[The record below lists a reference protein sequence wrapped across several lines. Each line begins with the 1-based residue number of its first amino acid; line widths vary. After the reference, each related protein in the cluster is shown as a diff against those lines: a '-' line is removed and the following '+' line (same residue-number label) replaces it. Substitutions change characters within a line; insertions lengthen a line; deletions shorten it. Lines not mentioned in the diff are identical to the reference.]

1 MATSIRETS
10 RRLWLR
16 FAQFLITQTSISVRV
31 RTMRAAIIGALVAGV
46 MVYTPAQNARLVRS
60 AESSQDCP
68 QPGAKVDLA
77 FIIDRSGSL
86 DVKAQG
92 QTYNVEIEGVRRAI
106 LDPSLIPRDGS
117 IAVAVFTFAGGPS
130 LHVPFTEIK
139 SEADAAAVAAAVE
152 ALKCVAA
159 ETCPQKGSNPETRAG
174 PALLA
179 ANQHLSDN
187 KRAGARRVLLMST
200 DGGFTDE
207 DFAEIA
213 SNRIRESTPGI
224 ASEVDVIL
232 LGLFADPDASPD
244 PCPPTDAGELEAA
257 KAKVRRIVFPEPES
271 DLPGARL
278 DISVGACNCPNAV
291 FGSDCERQVRDF
303 VELTRRV
310 LRSQPATRFLTVNT
324 DADTDPDTPVI
335 GSTLSLRQAIEL
347 ANSNG
352 GATTITF
359 DSGLKDKTIRP
370 RVPLPALIASDII
383 ICGCNEMNC
392 DFLIKDEPA
401 CDPFLTIDG
410 SLTDTTKGEQH
421 SDGILIGSDRDV
433 VRGLRIINFAGAGV
447 GIKPI
452 CNLGFN
458 RIERNRFENNKKAG
472 VRVLD
477 SPADPDPDGAVR
489 HNIGNTIS
497 MNDILGSETPIDLAG
512 DGPTPNDPGDL
523 DEGPNTLLNFPDN
536 LSVADTLDVT
546 ATASGV
552 SLTGQVNGPTAAG
565 ATVEIFAI
573 TSFRPVPGGR
583 VIEGVTFLKQAT
595 TNADGTFTVAG
606 LPDSPTCGY
615 TATVTDLAGNT
626 SEIMFPCAGFPIA
639 KFTNIAFTG
648 VATPNG
654 SRVSGTFTVENIGCA
669 PLTLTSYSVKRSLGF
684 ADGLDNDLAH
694 FSIEELPAKKKKAT
708 VTIDP
713 AITIGPGQTRTFTVL
728 FDPVIPRRVLLGND
742 LRAADTLPST
752 IMSSLTLNGNGCDAP
767 TSTINLIARVTTE
780 VHLIDPEHPQNPT
793 PVVTLTRS
801 GDDLFVAFSVF
812 DSNLDVNKV
821 NYEFFKIRDNQCTD
835 ESVPAEISDQDLAKA
850 ISGRVPKL
858 VTGQSFTVIQRFT
871 GAKKNPEAGCVRVT
885 VSDGTTSASATSS
898 PAGGSVASASL
909 ASNEFRRQRGAT
921 IVGPP
926 LKLPSKP
933 KESRATGTPRA
944 GEAKE
949 KR

>member
-1 MATSIRETS
+1 
-10 RRLWLR
+10 
-16 FAQFLITQTSISVRV
+16 
-31 RTMRAAIIGALVAGV
+31 MRAAIIGALVAGV

-244 PCPPTDAGELEAA
+244 PCPPTDAGELDAA
-257 KAKVRRIVFPEPES
+257 KAKVKRIVFPEPDS

-370 RVPLPALIASDII
+370 RVPLPALTAPDII
-383 ICGCNEMNC
+383 ICGCDEMNC
-392 DFLIKDEPA
+392 DYLVRTEKK

-410 SLTDTTKGEQH
+410 SQTDTTKGEQH
-421 SDGILIGSDRDV
+421 SDGILIRSDRAV
-433 VRGLRIINFAGAGV
+433 VRGLRIINFAEAGV
-447 GIKPI
+447 SIEPI
-452 CNLGFN
+452 CNRGFS
-458 RIERNRFENNKKAG
+458 RIELNRFENNKKAG

-477 SPADPDPDGAVR
+477 SPADPDSDGAVR

-536 LSVADTLDVT
+536 LSVVAATPDVS

-552 SLTGQVNGPTAAG
+552 SFTGQVNGPTAAG

-573 TSFRPVPGGR
+573 ESFRPGPAGR
-583 VIEGVTFLKQAT
+583 VIDGVTFLKQAT

-626 SEIMFPCAGFPIA
+626 SELMFPCGGFPRA
-639 KFTNIAFTG
+639 KVTNVDFR
-648 VATPNG
+648 VAVPNQQ
-654 SRVSGTFTVENIGCA
+654 SPQEGTFTIENTGCA
-669 PLTLTSYSVKRSLGF
+669 PLTVSIASIQRNGFPNSNGDSRFDIPSLGI
-684 ADGLDNDLAH
+684 GLNGLTTT
-694 FSIEELPAKKKKAT
+694 IEAGRAQQFTATFNPTIPVAVSPGTATSPSLVLPETTKST
-708 VTIDP
+708 VTLEHNGCSSSDR
-713 AITIGPGQTRTFTVL
+713 TI
-728 FDPVIPRRVLLGND
+728 
-742 LRAADTLPST
+742 
-752 IMSSLTLNGNGCDAP
+752 SLTGLVDGQVKL
-767 TSTINLIARVTTE
+767 IN
-780 VHLIDPEHPQNPT
+780 PNNPQKAAL
-793 PVVTLTRS
+793 VTLTRS
-801 GDDLFVAFSVF
+801 GDLFTVMFSIY
-812 DSNLDVNKV
+812 DSDLDVDSV
-821 NYEFFKIRDNQCTD
+821 TYEFFNNSGGTVPLNQPQKDLSGVIRAAG
-835 ESVPAEISDQDLAKA
+835 VVK
-850 ISGRVPKL
+850 
-858 VTGQSFTVIQRFT
+858 GQSFNVTQKFSNANTKRNRRV
-871 GAKKNPEAGCVRVT
+871 ASVLVT
-885 VSDGTTSASATSS
+885 VMDKKGGKDSASGSLSS
-898 PAGGSVASASL
+898 QTAAVSIQSSLRTPGKVLVLPTVKLEPDLSNNASP
-909 ASNEFRRQRGAT
+909 NRDRRSPNMQ
-921 IVGPP
+921 
-926 LKLPSKP
+926 
-933 KESRATGTPRA
+933 SRATGTSRA
-944 GEAKE
+944 GAQKE
-949 KR
+949 NRQ